1 MVEILTHPAAV
12 LAQVAERGPAPSV
25 VELLTH
31 PAALG
36 VVAPLVLA
44 ALVGI
49 VAIIAVNWSKV
60 RRAEFDA
67 TLKHDMLQRGMTA
80 DEIERVLRASQS
92 SPCRPS
98 SNLAVDAT
106 PSGVAALMAK

>member
-80 DEIERVLRASQS
+80 DEIERVLGRRNPRRAGRRLIWRWM
-92 SPCRPS
+92 PRRP
-98 SNLAVDAT
+98 
-106 PSGVAALMAK
+106 GWRR